1 MQRDRV
7 CFQKYRFDGAL
18 RVQQLT
24 WRWLEPFVFV
34 CELIFTYSM
43 SRCICFSPVGRACSY
58 LTAISRPGAP
68 HQVLNDRKRWIRNKA
83 LHVWAAEVKDKNAC
97 RTPAVCHFN
106 EEGYNLPFQSCEH
119 CPGKSSHIFPW
130 EQMVEHPKYGLH
142 RDTGRLQEQDS
153 PIQPTTFM
161 SQTCLIV
168 PVLSME
174 FERRY
179 DPSELR
185 LSPVTESPCPC
196 ML

>member
-1 MQRDRV
+1 MHSV
-7 CFQKYRFDGAL
+7 
-18 RVQQLT
+18 
-24 WRWLEPFVFV
+24 
-34 CELIFTYSM
+34 
-43 SRCICFSPVGRACSY
+43 SRCVCFSPVGRACSY

-68 HQVLNDRKRWIRNKA
+68 QQVLNNRKRWIRNKA
-83 LHVWAAEVKDKNAC
+83 CASWRKCASTVINAC

-106 EEGYNLPFQSCEH
+106 EERYNLPFQSCER

-130 EQMVEHPKYGLH
+130 EQMVEHPKYALH
-142 RDTGRLQEQDS
+142 RDTGRHQEQDS
-153 PIQPTTFM
+153 PIQSTTFTW
-161 SQTCLIV
+161 QTCLIV